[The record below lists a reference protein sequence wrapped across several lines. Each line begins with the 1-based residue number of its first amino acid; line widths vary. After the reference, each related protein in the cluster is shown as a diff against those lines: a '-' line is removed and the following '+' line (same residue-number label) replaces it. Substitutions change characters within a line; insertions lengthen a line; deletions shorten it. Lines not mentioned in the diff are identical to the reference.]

1 MSANN
6 RRSNGQGTVTTRPG
20 RAKPYLAQLMVNGKR
35 LSKSFATKTE
45 ATRWLNDTNY
55 QSRTVTEFDLLA
67 ATIKEATHIWLG
79 QVEMSKS
86 TKTYQGY
93 KRVANKYIIA
103 QIGKKRIFD
112 IKPFDLQQVLDA
124 NRDEI
129 GERELLYIWQTMSS
143 LFSYLVAQGVL
154 ANNPVKVIAKP
165 KQKRSA
171 NDFRYLSS
179 EQAGRLIKTADANN
193 DGLANL
199 YYLALS
205 TGMRE
210 GEILGLRWHNVD
222 WDTNSIIVVEQ
233 VQWADEKRNGKP
245 GYEFTSPKTEKSK
258 RRIVVGAETMR
269 RLRAQKMLNEILKQ
283 FARQRWQEHDLAF
296 PSTVGTPMEPTN
308 LIRRFKKLLKLT
320 GLPDVRFH
328 DLRHT
333 HATLLFLRGAH
344 VKVVSERLGHADITI
359 TLKTY
364 SHVIPTMQEDA
375 AQLIEGTLPVNV
387 VSSDGEALPLAE
399 LDDFESELL

>member
-179 EQAGRLIKTADANN
+179 EQAGRLIKAADANN

>member
-67 ATIKEATHIWLG
+67 ATVKEATHIWLG

-124 NRDEI
+124 YRNEVS
-129 GERELLYIWQTMSS
+129 ERELLYIWQTMSS
-143 LFSYLVAQGVL
+143 LFGYLVAQGVL

-233 VQWADEKRNGKP
+233 VQWADEKRDGKP

-258 RRIVVGAETMR
+258 RRIVVGVETMR
-269 RLRAQKMLNEILKQ
+269 RLRAQKIQNEYMKQ
-283 FARQRWQEHDLAF
+283 LAGKRWQKHDLVF

-308 LIRRFKKLLKLT
+308 LIRRFKKLLKLA

-359 TLKTY
+359 TLQTY
-364 SHVIPTMQEDA
+364 SHVIPTMQEGA
-375 AQLIEGTLPVNV
+375 ATMIEGTLPGNDAPM
-387 VSSDGEALPLAE
+387 SDEALPVAE
-399 LDDFESELL
+399 LDNFETELL